1 MSGAGAARGH
11 APTQCTLHAGWLMD
25 GNTTDGLGEEGNV
38 APAEITFAELD
49 TLYAWVYAHAPAAVR
64 RTGLVRIED
73 VDEVVDR
80 IIDDVRR
87 SPQRLAE
94 LFASKTGLHTVVYCA
109 TSRWRADSK
118 RRIQASDKRET
129 LYARE
134 TYESREQRSVTEER
148 VEVIELA
155 RIVNRA
161 IDRMPPL
168 RRSVFRL
175 MRGEERLSRIKV
187 AQQLGISPDAVKLH
201 MTRALRTLREVE
213 REWRSGNH
221 E

>member
-1 MSGAGAARGH
+1 
-11 APTQCTLHAGWLMD
+11 MD
-25 GNTTDGLGEEGNV
+25 GNTTNGLGEEGNV
-38 APAEITFAELD
+38 APAELTFAELD
-49 TLYAWVYAHAPAAVR
+49 ALYAWVYAHAPAAVR

-87 SPQRLAE
+87 SPPRLAE
-94 LFASKTGLHTVVYCA
+94 LFANKTGLQRVVYCA

-148 VEVIELA
+148 VDVSELVD
-155 RIVNRA
+155 IVNRA

-168 RRSVFRL
+168 RRRVFRL
-175 MRGEERLSRIKV
+175 VRGDEHLSRLQT
-187 AQQLGISPDAVKLH
+187 ARRLGISPDAVKLH
-201 MTRALRTLREVE
+201 MTRALRALLEVVA
-213 REWRSGNH
+213 EWKG
-221 E
+221 EDDA

>member
-1 MSGAGAARGH
+1 
-11 APTQCTLHAGWLMD
+11 MD

-38 APAEITFAELD
+38 APAELTFAELD
-49 TLYAWVYAHAPAAVR
+49 ALYAWVYAHAPAAVR
-64 RTGLVRIED
+64 RTGLVRIDD

-148 VEVIELA
+148 VEVTELVD
-155 RIVNRA
+155 IVNRA

-175 MRGEERLSRIKV
+175 VRGDEHLSRLQT
-187 AQQLGISPDAVKLH
+187 ARRLGISPDAVKLH
-201 MTRALRTLREVE
+201 MTRALRALLEVVA
-213 REWRSGNH
+213 EWKG
-221 E
+221 EDDA